1 MVAKQGL
8 PVFSWFV
15 YTFLLFDMEVAMCE
29 EALGIQDCLKDIC
42 DKT

>member
-8 PVFSWFV
+8 PVFSWFA
-15 YTFLLFDMEVAMCE
+15 FLPFDMEVAMCE
-29 EALGIQDCLKDIC
+29 EALGIQDCLKNIC